1 MHTPLEKSVK
11 RPYLITRVP
20 WLAAIA
26 VAFLTPDV
34 DAVPIVGVGPIGG
47 GGGGSSPGS
56 TDLLMIETS
65 PFSVS
70 SLGIAGAGLSGLAF
84 QPVTGTLFASG
95 GYSDGGNLYTID
107 PVTAAATLV
116 GGNVFASVAGLAFD
130 FDGTLF
136 GSAAA
141 SFFEFPDILIK
152 IDPNTGATSVV
163 GSFGIADGA
172 FDALAVDPTTGVLYA
187 LGGSDPFDELFT
199 VDKLTGAATSLGAVT
214 ESGTGVGPPSVIAGL
229 AFDGSGNLFASVGDG
244 DGRILSIELSG
255 SPTYTILGDAR
266 LAGSVSDI
274 AIRIPEPGTMLL
286 LGAVLSGLVVIR
298 ERRRRDGYPARSP
311 AVDP

>member
-1 MHTPLEKSVK
+1 MPPLPDQIQQ
-11 RPYLITRVP
+11 RPGHP
-20 WLAAIA
+20 
-26 VAFLTPDV
+26 P
-34 DAVPIVGVGPIGG
+34 
-47 GGGGSSPGS
+47 
-56 TDLLMIETS
+56 
-65 PFSVS
+65 
-70 SLGIAGAGLSGLAF
+70 
-84 QPVTGTLFASG
+84 
-95 GYSDGGNLYTID
+95 
-107 PVTAAATLV
+107 
-116 GGNVFASVAGLAFD
+116 
-130 FDGTLF
+130 LF

-141 SFFEFPDILIK
+141 SFFEFPDILKIDRCQSFP